1 MDAILMAWRMM
12 AICIIVL
19 VLIVLYCLMGFVSSA
34 IAERRTARQIETHL
48 PDDAEGLLSDLTL
61 SVSTTGTTQIDHVLI
76 ASHGLYVIEQKN
88 YAGKLYGK
96 LEESHWRKWK
106 SSGTLKLQNP
116 FRQNYGHIR
125 AIQSTLR
132 ASELECI
139 NVVIINGPC
148 KFEGEKPD
156 WLCMGMGE
164 FIRKVTARR
173 QLNVLKPEAVSYIRG
188 ELKLKRK
195 PPGLYTDLHHIH
207 NVTTRYN
214 TTMRLEQRI
223 TYNLLRFI
231 RHLVGKIFGSAK

>member
-1 MDAILMAWRMM
+1 MEMILLVWRVIAIG
-12 AICIIVL
+12 IIAL
-19 VLIVLYCLMGFVSSA
+19 VLIVLYCLLGFMSTA
-34 IAERRTARQIETHL
+34 IAERRTARQIEMYL
-48 PDDAEGLLSDLTL
+48 PEDAEGLLSDLTL
-61 SVSTTGTTQIDHVLI
+61 SVNTTGTTQIDHVLI

-96 LEESHWRKWK
+96 REDSHWRKWK

-116 FRQNYGHIR
+116 FRQNYGHIK

-132 ASELECI
+132 TGELECI

-164 FIRKVTARR
+164 FVRKVTERR
-173 QLNVLKPEAVSYIRG
+173 QLNVYKPEAVSYIHG

-195 PPGLYTDLHHIH
+195 SPGLYTDLHHIH
-207 NVTTRYN
+207 NVTTRYK

-231 RHLVGKIFGSAK
+231 KHLWSNIFSTSK

>member
-1 MDAILMAWRMM
+1 MEMILLVWRVIAIG
-12 AICIIVL
+12 IIAL
-19 VLIVLYCLMGFVSSA
+19 VLIVLYCLLGFMSTA
-34 IAERRTARQIETHL
+34 IAERRTSRQIEMYL

-61 SVSTTGTTQIDHVLI
+61 PVNTTGTTQIDHVLI

-96 LEESHWRKWK
+96 REDSHWRKLK

-116 FRQNYGHIR
+116 FRQNYGHIK

-132 ASELECI
+132 TSELECI

-156 WLCMGMGE
+156 WLCMGIGE
-164 FIRKVTARR
+164 FVRKVTERR
-173 QLNVLKPEAVSYIRG
+173 QLNVYKPEAVSYIHG

-195 PPGLYTDLHHIH
+195 SPGLFTDLHHIH
-207 NVTTRYN
+207 NVTTRYK

-231 RHLVGKIFGSAK
+231 KHLWSNIFSTAN